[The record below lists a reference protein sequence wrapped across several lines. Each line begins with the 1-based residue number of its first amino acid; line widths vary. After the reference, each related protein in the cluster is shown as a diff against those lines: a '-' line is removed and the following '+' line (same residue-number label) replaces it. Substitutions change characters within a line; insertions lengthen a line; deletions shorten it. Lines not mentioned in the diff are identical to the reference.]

1 MIDRVLRRGAADE
14 ERGLP
19 NTGRSPLILALVM
32 IGIIGVAIAVDAYSE
47 PALAVFSVLVITGLI
62 AALAA
67 WG

>member
-1 MIDRVLRRGAADE
+1 MIDRVLRRGAANE

-19 NTGRSPLILALVM
+19 NTGRSPLILAMVM
-32 IGIIGVAIAVDAYSE
+32 IGIIGVAIVIDAYSE
-47 PALAVFSVLVITGLI
+47 PALAVLSVVAITGLI